1 ERGAVVRWLD
11 FDVEDCT
18 LRLDQ
23 FDQLLSDRTRLVAVG
38 YASNAVGTINPVQ
51 EIIRRSHE
59 KGALTY
65 IDAVQYAPHG
75 LIDVQELDCDFLVAS
90 AYKFFGPHVGAL
102 YGKHSLLESLDAYRV
117 RPAPSEPPGKF
128 ETGTQNH
135 EGIAGTLGA
144 IEYLA
149 KLGKSLDPDSAPDQR
164 ANLKRA
170 MLAIQAYELNLSE
183 KLLQTLREVP
193 GLRIW
198 GLQDQTTLTQRVPT
212 VSFTMQD
219 HNPRAI
225 ATFLGE
231 QNIYT
236 WDGNYYALAVTE
248 RLGLE
253 AQGGMLRVGLA
264 HYNTEAE
271 IERLGVALHR
281 LSTA

>member
-1 ERGAVVRWLD
+1 
-11 FDVEDCT
+11 
-18 LRLDQ
+18 
-23 FDQLLSDRTRLVAVG
+23 
-38 YASNAVGTINPVQ
+38 
-51 EIIRRSHE
+51 
-59 KGALTY
+59 
-65 IDAVQYAPHG
+65 
-75 LIDVQELDCDFLVAS
+75 
-90 AYKFFGPHVGAL
+90 
-102 YGKHSLLESLDAYRV
+102 LDAYRV

-170 MLAIQAYELNLSE
+170 MLAIQAYELNLSK